1 MGVVYK
7 ENFDEE
13 EDSKFH
19 MDTYSTEKRENAAL
33 REKREREEK
42 TKENSAKA
50 FDDWVQLKSVRDQ
63 AIKRLGLLT
72 PPVLCV
78 SSKDLGLGSVG
89 GEVKSAWTSN
99 ANAKAGMDEG
109 VQFVIEV
116 RDIRRMM

>member
-19 MDTYSTEKRENAAL
+19 MDTYSTEKRENVAL

-63 AIKRLGLLT
+63 AVKRLALLT

-78 SSKDLGLGSVG
+78 SSRDLGLGSLG
-89 GEVKSAWTSN
+89 GEAKSVR
-99 ANAKAGMDEG
+99 ANGKGGMDEG

-116 RDIRRMM
+116 RCT